1 VSGPILEPIWVR
13 YAIWPGG
20 RCSAVEALLQ
30 SEDGIRVPLLW
41 TTEQETGRVAEW
53 WPYQYGMLGR
63 R

>member
-1 VSGPILEPIWVR
+1 MSDPILEPIWVR

-20 RCSAVEALLQ
+20 RCSAVEALIP
-30 SEDGIRVPLLW
+30 DGRRRVPLLW
-41 TTEQETGRVAEW
+41 TTEQETGKITEW